1 MCGDLR
7 VFGSYSLA
15 PVHAS
20 RVYWWGK
27 TDFTLQAGADWLDG
41 IALLGIEAVP
51 LLTKYLDPFCIA
63 RGWNVVSILVCCI
76 TAAAYLRL
84 APSES
89 GVMWTFEVSATFCM
103 IPINFVG
110 LFPWAMSCWRPVP
123 DPGSYHTCKR
133 HKVADAR
140 FLPPAKCAI

>member
-51 LLTKYLDPFCIA
+51 LLTMYWIPFASHEDGMLYLSLSVASP
-63 RGWNVVSILVCCI
+63 
-76 TAAAYLRL
+76 
-84 APSES
+84 
-89 GVMWTFEVSATFCM
+89 
-103 IPINFVG
+103 
-110 LFPWAMSCWRPVP
+110 RP
-123 DPGSYHTCKR
+123 H
-133 HKVADAR
+133 
-140 FLPPAKCAI
+140 I